1 MSVILVTGAG
11 GYIGSTLV
19 PMLLSEGYWVRAIDR
34 LFFGR
39 DRLPYHRRLEVI
51 QEDSRC
57 LNAGH
62 FAGVEAVIDLVA
74 ISNDPSGELFQHAT
88 YDINWHSRARNARL
102 AHAAGIRRYL
112 LPSSCSI
119 YGYLTPDRVADEN
132 SPPQPLTTYA
142 RANWQAE
149 QRALALA
156 SERFTSV
163 VLRQATLYGYSP
175 RMRFDLAVNGMTYE
189 AFTTGKL
196 PLMRDG
202 SQWRPMLHVRDAA
215 RAVIFMLQADAARI
229 SGQIFNV
236 GSPWQVYQIGA
247 LGELVAS
254 AVPREVSIRWYGD
267 PDQRSYRVGFDKI
280 EQLGYRA
287 SLTVREG
294 VEEIC
299 DAIQRGVTQRSD
311 DTITLKW
318 YQNLERWHRMVRDT
332 AMYGGMLDID
342 QPECSD

>member
-19 PMLLSEGYWVRAIDR
+19 PMLLSEGCWVRAVDR

-39 DRLPYHRRLEVI
+39 ERLPYHRRLEVI

-57 LNAGH
+57 LQAGH

-74 ISNDPSGELFQHAT
+74 ISNDPTGELFQHAT
-88 YDINWHSRARNARL
+88 YDINWHSRARNAKL
-102 AHAAGIRRYL
+102 ARAAGASRYL

-119 YGYLTPDRVADEN
+119 YGYLAPDRVADEN

-142 RANWQAE
+142 QANWQAE
-149 QRALALA
+149 QEVLALA
-156 SERFTSV
+156 NERFTSV
-163 VLRQATLYGYSP
+163 VLRQATVYGYSP
-175 RMRFDLAVNGMTYE
+175 RMRFDLAINGMTYG

-202 SQWRPMLHVRDAA
+202 SQWRPMIHVQDAA
-215 RAVIFMLQADAARI
+215 RAMIFMLQANAAQI
-229 SGQIFNV
+229 GGQIFNV
-236 GSPWQVYQIGA
+236 GSTDQVYQIGT
-247 LGELVAS
+247 LGELVAK
-254 AVPREVSIRWYGD
+254 AVPREVSILWYGD
-267 PDQRSYRVGFDKI
+267 PDHRSYRVGFDKI
-280 EQLGYRA
+280 EQLGYRTK
-287 SLTVREG
+287 LTARDG

-299 DAIQRGVTQRSD
+299 DALQRGVTQLSD

-318 YQNLERWHRMVRDT
+318 YQNLEQWQRVVRDT

-342 QPECSD
+342 QPERSD